1 MAMSLDKEATMMPVP
16 PTENEVLACL
26 IRLARNDERIR
37 ALILESSSR
46 TVERSRIDAL
56 SDYDVLLVVQDTA
69 AFWADVGWL
78 EAYGTPMV
86 RLPNLDPIDETE
98 TNMRL
103 VLYTDGTK
111 IDYAIW
117 SVAVLRQVLEAPAL
131 PDRLDT
137 GYQVLVDKD
146 GLAILLRPPTYTAHI
161 PGRPNASEYQ
171 ALVEEFWWE
180 TAYVAKN
187 LWRDQLVNARYSF
200 DQVIKVQ
207 LLRTLLE
214 WRIELDHHW
223 SLRPGPTGRW
233 LKERLDPLTWDE
245 FAATYVGPAIEEN
258 WEALFRATA
267 LFRRI
272 AVEVGTAL
280 GYQYPSQLDSQLI
293 TYLQGIRNLPR

>member
-1 MAMSLDKEATMMPVP
+1 MSLDKEATMMPVP
-16 PTENEVLACL
+16 PTENEVLDRL

-37 ALILESSSR
+37 ALILESSR

-69 AFWADVGWL
+69 AFLADVGWQK
-78 EAYGTPMV
+78 AYGTPMV
-86 RLPNLDPIDETE
+86 RLPNLGPIHETE

-117 SVAVLRQVLEAPAL
+117 SVALLRQVLEAPAL
-131 PDRLDT
+131 PDILDT

-146 GLAILLRPPTYTAHI
+146 GLASRLRPPTYTAHI
-161 PGRPNASEYQ
+161 PRRPSADDYQ

-180 TAYVAKN
+180 TTYVAKN
-187 LWRDQLVNARYSF
+187 LWRDELVNARYSF
-200 DQVIKVQ
+200 DQVIKFQ

-223 SLRPGPTGRW
+223 SLRPGSTGRW
-233 LKERLDPLTWDE
+233 LKERLDQLTWDE

-272 AVEVGTAL
+272 AVEVGNAL
-280 GYQYPSQLDSQLI
+280 GYQYPSQLDSQLT
-293 TYLQGIRNLPR
+293 TYLQGIRNLPH